1 MSSNNDLYNVSKYT
15 DQELYNILDISNPT
29 DRELEARILHLI
41 RKYDMIQN
49 EDGMKLK
56 QFFESIYD
64 HFFQEN
70 ENETEG
76 FETMTTPTPT
86 PTTTG
91 EPTSIP
97 NDNINNGKTDSQL
110 VTQADYVPDNL
121 RLNPLLK
128 QTIKRII
135 CIDSKFR
142 DIKTYPNTN
151 NFAFDLSEPLRDVV
165 SLKLY
170 SIQIPY
176 TWYTINNN
184 YGSNFFY
191 LKAVT
196 DGINNGYHDYKIE
209 IIPGNYDS
217 PGIVSAVNDGFKKL
231 FTQYP
236 DTSFNNTNISYSNV
250 NSRSTINIDI
260 QKVYTES
267 YYTVEFPS
275 WTPSV
280 SIDSTTGNAT
290 PISDASRNTSIASY
304 LGFNYANYYPN
315 TICSDQTIEPTSSIR
330 TDTTLYRF
338 DNSNNYF
345 TVIQYSGPELYNE
358 STSNILNTYKIT
370 INNPNTNTPANSSYT
385 RFVITDMVNT
395 AIRNA
400 NIFTTD
406 SEIYQFDISGVYN
419 ANNTCYKLK
428 LMFDRNKVLYQV
440 NANMVVIFPDE
451 NINQTTIWTTQSGA
465 ASCFYFSSKINEFSI
480 ISSELSVVQSDVIV
494 NVGDNVNVNYTCW
507 TPNYMINKFN
517 DFSFNIPPG
526 IYTYNQYISQL
537 NTLLQNSSDLSNSQ
551 ITLTPLGSS
560 NTNFSVDINSYFQV
574 KMGISKT
581 YTNRNYLIYFDSTS
595 ILCSLFGFTPT
606 KDLSGA
612 ISNLSYTD
620 VNNNLYDLSGSISLY
635 GVNNF
640 VGNFIVGGAYN
651 IDNTYICTIYPDQ
664 NSPNNKEPPR
674 VINVS
679 STFYK
684 DYTYLLTDIQ
694 KSITTFIIENNDI
707 SNNQIPYKTST
718 FSWNIMPIANIG
730 QNIDVSF
737 TININYSLN
746 QSNYIMYFNPSNM
759 NDQQN
764 AWYDFGIEPSYNL
777 YNYTNNILSYSDFS
791 GNKQNTGNQI
801 QIFDGNN
808 TIQINAVYDPSG
820 GAYTPTNANNLTIVI
835 PPGKYTATQLC
846 NIITY
851 ELNQNPSTY
860 GSSIYIYRDT
870 NTNTEYVRIL
880 INVDIIYTSSDY
892 NLVFYDPF
900 SFIACNSNLQGVQNA
915 TWDNTLGWILGY
927 RDYTVYS
934 LTSNNQTT
942 NIVGTNVNNYYL
954 NSKNGSYTYSRTYTN
969 EILTNFKISLTADTT
984 LTTSLYNY
992 FVISLDDYNQN
1003 HINDGL
1009 VTITRSQTSIQMP
1022 DYASSSTQICDP
1034 VTNKLV
1040 NRSIPQYNSDNLTD
1054 NQIYSINQS
1063 NISQSPSTALFS
1075 AGPFIKDLF
1084 GYVPIKPG
1092 TNGTFFIE
1100 YGGGLQLQ
1108 ERLYFG
1114 PVNIRKMSI
1123 QLMTDRG
1130 DYLDLNGSDWSFSF
1144 ICEQLYRSS
1153 NSSASK

>member
-1 MSSNNDLYNVSKYT
+1 MPSNNDDLYNISKYT

-29 DRELEARILHLI
+29 DRELEARILFLI
-41 RKYDMIQN
+41 RKYDIIQN
-49 EDGMKLK
+49 EDGIKLK
-56 QFFESIYD
+56 KFFESIYD
-64 HFFQEN
+64 HFFQDEGEIKEVDEN
-70 ENETEG
+70 TKDEEESKENVNNETV
-76 FETMTTPTPT
+76 
-86 PTTTG
+86 
-91 EPTSIP
+91 
-97 NDNINNGKTDSQL
+97 DSQL
-110 VTQADYVPDNL
+110 VTSADYIPDNL

-142 DIKTYPNTN
+142 DIRTYPNTN
-151 NFAFDLSEPLRDVV
+151 NFSFDLSEPLRDVV

-176 TWYTINNN
+176 TWYTISNN

-191 LKAVT
+191 LKGVR

-209 IIPGNYDS
+209 IIPGNYTS
-217 PGIVSAVNDGFKKL
+217 PEIVSAVNDGFKKV

-236 DTSFNNTNISYSNV
+236 DTSFNNTNISYNSV

-267 YYTVEFPS
+267 YYTVEFPN

-280 SIDSTTGNAT
+280 TINSTTGNAI

-315 TICSDQTIEPTSSIR
+315 TICSDQTIQPTSSIK
-330 TDTTLYRF
+330 TDTTLYTF

-358 STSNILNTYKIT
+358 STSRILNTYKIT

-385 RFVITDMVNT
+385 RFVVTDMVNT

-428 LMFDRNKVLYQV
+428 LMFDRNKVLYQE

-451 NINQTTIWTTQSGA
+451 NNQINKPTIWTSQPGNI
-465 ASCFYFSSKINEFSI
+465 SCFYFSNKINEFSI
-480 ISSELSVVQSDVIV
+480 ISSELSVVESDVEV
-494 NVGDNVNVNYTCW
+494 KVGDNVNVNYKCW
-507 TPNYMINKFN
+507 TPNYMITKFN

-526 IYTYNQYISQL
+526 TYTYNQYVSQL
-537 NTLLQNSSDLSNSQ
+537 NTLLQNSSDLSNNQ
-551 ITLTPLGSS
+551 IILTPLGSS
-560 NTNFSVDINSYFQV
+560 NTNFSVDINSYFEV

-581 YTNRNYLIYFDSTS
+581 YTNKNYLIYFDSSS
-595 ILCSLFGFTPT
+595 ILCNVFGFTPT

-612 ISNLSYTD
+612 ILDLSYTD
-620 VNNNLYDLSGSISLY
+620 INNNFYDLDGSIELY
-635 GVNNF
+635 KMNDF
-640 VGNFIVGGAYN
+640 SGNFIVGGAYN
-651 IDNTYICTIYPDQ
+651 INSRYVCTIYPDQ
-664 NSPNNKEPPR
+664 NSPNKKETPR
-674 VINVS
+674 VINIS

-694 KSITTFIIENNDI
+694 KSITSFIIENNDI
-707 SNNQIPYKTST
+707 SNNQTPYKTST

-730 QNIDVSF
+730 ENIDISF
-737 TININYSLN
+737 AININYSLN
-746 QSNYIMYFNPSNM
+746 QSNYIMYFNPQNVT
-759 NDQQN
+759 DQQN
-764 AWYDFGIEPSYNL
+764 AWSGFGIEPSYNL
-777 YNYTNNILSYSDFS
+777 YNYTNNTLPYADFS
-791 GNKQNTGNQI
+791 GNEQNTGNQI
-801 QIFDGNN
+801 QILNGSN
-808 TIQINAVYDPSG
+808 TIQINAVYDPNG
-820 GAYTPTNANNLTIVI
+820 GAYTPTNANNLTITV

-846 NIITY
+846 NIITSK
-851 ELNQNPSTY
+851 LNENPFTY
-860 GSSIYIYRDT
+860 GSSIYIYTDT
-870 NTNTEYVRIL
+870 NTNIEYTKIL
-880 INVDIIYTSSDY
+880 INVDLVYTSSDY

-900 SFIACNSNLQGVQNA
+900 TFIECNSNLQGIQNA

-934 LTSNNQTT
+934 LTPNNQTT

-969 EILTNFKISLTADTT
+969 EILTNIKISLTADTT

-1022 DYASSSTQICDP
+1022 DYASTSTQICDP

-1054 NQIYSINQS
+1054 NQLYSINQS
-1063 NISQSPSTALFS
+1063 NISQNPTATLFS

-1084 GYVPIKPG
+1084 AYVPIKPG

-1144 ICEQLYRSS
+1144 ICEQLYRSG
-1153 NSSASK
+1153 NSSANK

>member
-1 MSSNNDLYNVSKYT
+1 MSDLYNVSKYT

-29 DRELEARILHLI
+29 DRELEARILFLI
-41 RKYDMIQN
+41 RKYEIIQN
-49 EDGMKLK
+49 EDGIKLK
-56 QFFESIYD
+56 EFFESIYD
-64 HFFQEN
+64 HFFQDEGEIKEVDEN
-70 ENETEG
+70 TKEEEESKENVNNETV
-76 FETMTTPTPT
+76 
-86 PTTTG
+86 
-91 EPTSIP
+91 
-97 NDNINNGKTDSQL
+97 DSQL
-110 VTQADYVPDNL
+110 VTQADYIPDNL

-151 NFAFDLSEPLRDVV
+151 NFSFDLSEPLRDVV

-176 TWYTINNN
+176 TWYTISNN

-191 LKAVT
+191 LKGVR

-209 IIPGNYDS
+209 IIPGNYTS
-217 PGIVSAVNDGFKKL
+217 PEIVSAVNDGFKKV

-236 DTSFNNTNISYSNV
+236 DTSFNNTNISYNSV

-267 YYTVEFPS
+267 YYTVEFPN

-280 SIDSTTGNAT
+280 TINSTTGNAI

-315 TICSDQTIEPTSSIR
+315 TICSDQTIQPTSSIK
-330 TDTTLYRF
+330 TDTTLYTF

-358 STSNILNTYKIT
+358 STSKILNTYKVT

-385 RFVITDMVNT
+385 RFIVTDMVNT

-428 LMFDRNKVLYQV
+428 LMFDRNKVLYQE

-451 NINQTTIWTTQSGA
+451 NNQINKTIIWTSQPGNI
-465 ASCFYFSSKINEFSI
+465 SCFYFSNKINEFSI
-480 ISSELSVVQSDVIV
+480 ISSELSVVESDVEV
-494 NVGDNVNVNYTCW
+494 KVGDNVNVNYKCW
-507 TPNYMINKFN
+507 TPNYMITKFN
-517 DFSFNIPPG
+517 DFSFNIPAG
-526 IYTYNQYISQL
+526 SYTYNQYVSQL
-537 NTLLQNSSDLSNSQ
+537 NTLLQNSSDLSNNQ

-560 NTNFSVDINSYFQV
+560 NTNFSVDINSYFEV
-574 KMGISKT
+574 KMGISKI
-581 YTNRNYLIYFDSTS
+581 YTNKNYLIYFDSS
-595 ILCSLFGFTPT
+595 SVLCKEFGFRPT

-612 ISNLSYTD
+612 ILDLSYTD
-620 VNNNLYDLSGSISLY
+620 INNNFYDLSGSIELY
-635 GVNNF
+635 KMNDF
-640 VGNFIVGGAYN
+640 SGNFTVGGAYN
-651 IDNTYICTIYPDQ
+651 INSTYVCTIYPDQ
-664 NSPNNKEPPR
+664 NSPNKKEPPR

-694 KSITTFIIENNDI
+694 KSITSFIIVNNDI
-707 SNNQIPYKTST
+707 SNNQTPYKTST

-730 QNIDVSF
+730 QKIDISF
-737 TININYSLN
+737 AININYSLN
-746 QSNYIMYFNPSNM
+746 QSNYIMYFNPQNVT
-759 NDQQN
+759 DQQN
-764 AWYDFGIEPSYNL
+764 AWFYFGIEPSYNL
-777 YNYTNNILSYSDFS
+777 YNYTNNTLPYSDFS

-801 QIFDGNN
+801 QILNGNN
-808 TIQINAVYDPSG
+808 TIQINAVYDPNG
-820 GAYTPTNANNLTIVI
+820 GAYTPTNANNLTITV

-846 NIITY
+846 NIITSK
-851 ELNQNPSTY
+851 LNENPLTY
-860 GSSIYIYRDT
+860 GSSIYIYTDT
-870 NTNTEYVRIL
+870 NTNIEYTKIL

-900 SFIACNSNLQGVQNA
+900 TFIECNSNLQGIQNA

-927 RDYTVYS
+927 RDYTEYS
-934 LTSNNQTT
+934 LTPNNQTT
-942 NIVGTNVNNYYL
+942 NIIGTNVNNYYL

-1022 DYASSSTQICDP
+1022 YYASTSRQICDP

-1054 NQIYSINQS
+1054 NQLYSINQS
-1063 NISQSPSTALFS
+1063 NISQNPTTTLFS

-1084 GYVPIKPG
+1084 AYVPIKPG

-1144 ICEQLYRSS
+1144 ICEQLYRSG
-1153 NSSASK
+1153 NSSDNK